1 MGFIAFV
8 IVLMIFFVIGWL
20 IYHFIKVKKL
30 VSSEATLQE
39 QIHRILT

>member
-8 IVLMIFFVIGWL
+8 VVLLVFFVIGWL
-20 IYHFIKVKKL
+20 IFHFIKAKKL
-30 VSSEATLQE
+30 VSSEATIQE